1 MSMSVPSFPP
11 LRGLSSRFRMFGHR
25 PMLVG
30 LALLL
35 VADSAA
41 YTGGSPRLPLASR
54 ARPALAVLGQDAADE
69 VLSRRLAEE
78 STGTLLGATALV
90 AGAHR
95 CPRRGGR
102 VSRSAGL
109 SRE

>member
-95 CPRRGGR
+95 CPKDEAA
-102 VSRSAGL
+102 VLA
-109 SRE
+109 EAPA

>member
-1 MSMSVPSFPP
+1 MSVPSFPP

-102 VSRSAGL
+102 VSRSASL

>member
-1 MSMSVPSFPP
+1 
-11 LRGLSSRFRMFGHR
+11 MFGHR

-30 LALLL
+30 IALLL

-102 VSRSAGL
+102 VSRSASL